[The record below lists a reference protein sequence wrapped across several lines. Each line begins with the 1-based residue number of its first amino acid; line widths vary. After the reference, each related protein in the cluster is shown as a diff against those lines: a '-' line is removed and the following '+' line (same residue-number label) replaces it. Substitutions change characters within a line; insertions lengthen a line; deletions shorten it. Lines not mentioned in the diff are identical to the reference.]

1 MRVTIDGGRC
11 QGHARCVTICPEVFG
26 MDDQGKGYVLDQ
38 DVSDTMKDQVDEAVI
53 ACPERA
59 ISIQIDD

>member
-1 MRVTIDGGRC
+1 MQVTIDGGRC

-26 MDDQGKGYVLDQ
+26 MDDQGKGYVLDP
-38 DVSDTMKDQVDEAVI
+38 DVSDKLKGEVEEAVI

-59 ISIQIDD
+59 ISMEIDD